1 MLRAT
6 AVGRMMLSPTITSV
20 TLCLLA
26 EFGVVI
32 TRTSVLLSFR
42 WSRLWFSHAFISL
55 THACMRVNAA
65 FSSVGS
71 FILNETY
78 SWESSANVWKS
89 SWWCLIICPMGP
101 VYRINK
107 TGPRT
112 EPCGT
117 PWSSSDG
124 WDLVRPKQTDCVLE
138 VRYDANHWWAMPITP
153 ALLIRPN
160 SSEWSTVR
168 IKRRW

>member
-1 MLRAT
+1 M
-6 AVGRMMLSPTITSV
+6 
-20 TLCLLA
+20 C
-26 EFGVVI
+26 
-32 TRTSVLLSFR
+32 
-42 WSRLWFSHAFISL
+42 
-55 THACMRVNAA
+55 VNAA

-71 FILNETY
+71 IILNETY
-78 SWESSANVWKS
+78 SWSSSANVWKS
-89 SWWCLIICPMGP
+89 SWCCLIICPMGP
-101 VYRINK
+101 VYSVNK

-124 WDLVRPKQTDCVLE
+124 WDVFPPKQTECVFE

-160 SSEWSTVR
+160 SSEWSTISNAADRSSMIKTTPLLLSRLIKISFCTR
-168 IKRRW
+168 ISAVSVLWFGL